1 MTSLKIYLQQSQRCQ
16 EFSHKDISAQET
28 SYAGRCTRPLVQRY
42 KAKHALR
49 QNSTKLIKLFDF
61 LFFMCFWIFD
71 TKKKNDKTSNVK
83 TFNAKAN
90 KQPVVNSNNQQAH
103 NQTQSH
109 NIESIY
115 AWTCCN
121 AYA

>member
-1 MTSLKIYLQQSQRCQ
+1 M
-16 EFSHKDISAQET
+16 
-28 SYAGRCTRPLVQRY
+28 
-42 KAKHALR
+42 
-49 QNSTKLIKLFDF
+49 
-61 LFFMCFWIFD
+61 
-71 TKKKNDKTSNVK
+71 KKNNVK

-90 KQPVVNSNNQQAH
+90 KQPIDKSNNQQAH

-109 NIESIY
+109 NIGSIN

>member
-1 MTSLKIYLQQSQRCQ
+1 
-16 EFSHKDISAQET
+16 
-28 SYAGRCTRPLVQRY
+28 
-42 KAKHALR
+42 
-49 QNSTKLIKLFDF
+49 
-61 LFFMCFWIFD
+61 MCFWIFD
-71 TKKKNDKTSNVK
+71 TKKNNDKSQQCK

-90 KQPVVNSNNQQAH
+90 KQPVDNSNNQQAH

-109 NIESIY
+109 NIGSVN

>member
-1 MTSLKIYLQQSQRCQ
+1 MI
-16 EFSHKDISAQET
+16 
-28 SYAGRCTRPLVQRY
+28 
-42 KAKHALR
+42 
-49 QNSTKLIKLFDF
+49 
-61 LFFMCFWIFD
+61 
-71 TKKKNDKTSNVK
+71 KTSNVK

-90 KQPVVNSNNQQAH
+90 KQPVDNSNNQQAH

-109 NIESIY
+109 NIGSIN

>member
-1 MTSLKIYLQQSQRCQ
+1 MLI
-16 EFSHKDISAQET
+16 DAQDHQ
-28 SYAGRCTRPLVQRY
+28 YKGTRQNML
-42 KAKHALR
+42 LR

-61 LFFMCFWIFD
+61 LFFMCFWIFEE
-71 TKKKNDKTSNVK
+71 KKMIKASNVK

-109 NIESIY
+109 NIRSIN